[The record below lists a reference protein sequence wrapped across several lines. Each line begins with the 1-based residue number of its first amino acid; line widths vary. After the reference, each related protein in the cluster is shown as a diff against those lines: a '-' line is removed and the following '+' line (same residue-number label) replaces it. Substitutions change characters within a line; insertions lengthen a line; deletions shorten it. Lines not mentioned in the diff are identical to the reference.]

1 MGKQNSDLFVKLQFR
16 LISGNASNP
25 IGSNRG
31 YVGLKLVDRVT
42 SPKAPLVV
50 AAQAAPVTV
59 SANSPAAS
67 PFGGRRTNSSFSKPQ
82 TTAPGPTAAPAGNA
96 ANAAG
101 KVAQ

>member
-1 MGKQNSDLFVKLQFR
+1 MLQIQLV
-16 LISGNASNP
+16 LI
-25 IGSNRG
+25 IG

-67 PFGGRRTNSSFSKPQ
+67 PFGG
-82 TTAPGPTAAPAGNA
+82 TTAPTAAAP
-96 ANAAG
+96 
-101 KVAQ
+101 

>member
-1 MGKQNSDLFVKLQFR
+1 MGKQQNSDLFVKLQFR

-59 SANSPAAS
+59 SANSPATS
-67 PFGGRRTNSSFSKPQ
+67 PFGGATAPTAVAPKPQ
-82 TTAPGPTAAPAGNA
+82 TTVPAGNA
-96 ANAAG
+96 TNVAG
-101 KVAQ
+101 KGVAQ